1 MTSGVTHRALELIRS
16 EFESRTWDA
25 FWGVAVGGGKPADV
39 AADLEMT
46 VAAVYMAKSRVLR
59 RLREEFTELLD

>member
-1 MTSGVTHRALELIRS
+1 MN
-16 EFESRTWDA
+16 FEPRTWQA
-25 FWGVAVGGGKPADV
+25 FWGVTVVGDKPADV
-39 AADLEMT
+39 AADLEMS